1 VKYLII
7 LLLATPLTLK
17 AESYVTIEAN
27 IGMELAV
34 NEDHWNGDVP
44 FEFRVSYFKSLNKAA
59 YFTSGYSHMSNVLT
73 GPPFNNNQE
82 SVLDRVF
89 VGIGV
94 KFNLE

>member
-1 VKYLII
+1 MKYLIT
-7 LLLATPLTLK
+7 LLLITPLTLK

-27 IGMELAV
+27 IGAELMV
-34 NEDHWNGDVP
+34 SETPWEGDVP
-44 FEFRVSYFKSLNKAA
+44 FEFRVSYFKLLNKAT
-59 YFTSGYSHMSNVLT
+59 YFTGGYSHMSNVLT
-73 GPPFNNNQE
+73 GPPFNNNNE

>member
-1 VKYLII
+1 MKILIII
-7 LLLATPLTLK
+7 LLIMPLTLK

-34 NEDHWNGDVP
+34 NEDHWSGDVP
-44 FEFRVSYFKSLNKAA
+44 FEFRVSYIKSLNKTA
-59 YFTSGYSHMSNVLT
+59 YLTGGYSHMSNVLT
-73 GPPFNNNQE
+73 GPPFNNSDE

-94 KFNLE
+94 KFNL